1 MEIFKKKTHFDFM
14 GKRRLALMLS
24 TGINLLSIAFLI
36 FRGLNFGL
44 DYTGGMLLE
53 IGYEQPVE
61 LSEVRKSLAEIGY
74 QEALVQHFG
83 TTREVMI
90 RLAPQEGK
98 NSQKIGDEVLK
109 ALKTGNTGNDDRI
122 NLRRVEFVGP
132 EMGEELATDGWMA
145 MFYATIGILIYV
157 TFRFEYRFATGA
169 VVALVHDVLVILGIF
184 SMFWLEFDLTVLAAV
199 LAVIGYSLNDTV
211 IIADRIRENFHKLR
225 KATTIEVL
233 NSAINDTLSR
243 TIMTSALTLMVLI
256 VFYFLGGEALH
267 GFSLALIIGIIVG
280 TYSSIYIASPIAL
293 VLGVNKT
300 HFLVKSKGITTSKD
314 NLL

>member
-14 GKRRLALMLS
+14 GKRRLALTLS
-24 TGINLLSIAFLI
+24 MAANLLSVAFLI

-53 IGYEQPVE
+53 VGYEQPVE
-61 LSEVRKSLAEIGY
+61 LSEVRETLANAGY
-74 QEALVQHFG
+74 KEALVQHFG

-90 RLAPQEGK
+90 RLAPQEGQ
-98 NSQKIGDEVLK
+98 NSQKIGNAVLK
-109 ALKTGNTGNDDRI
+109 ALKTGNDNPI
-122 NLRRVEFVGP
+122 NLRRVEFVGS
-132 EMGEELATDGWMA
+132 EVGEELAVDGWMA

-157 TFRFEYRFATGA
+157 TFRFEYRFAIGA
-169 VVALVHDVLVILGIF
+169 VVALVHDVLVILGVF
-184 SMFWLEFDLTVLAAV
+184 SIFWLEFDLTVLAAV
-199 LAVIGYSLNDTV
+199 LAIIGYSLNDTV
-211 IIADRIRENFHKLR
+211 IIADRIRENFYKLR

-243 TIMTSALTLMVLI
+243 TIMTSALTLMVVV

-267 GFSLALIIGIIVG
+267 GFSLALIIGIVVG

-293 VLGVNKT
+293 ALGVNKT
-300 HFLVKSKGITTSKD
+300 HFLVKSKGASKG